1 MASNLYFEF
10 TSALGYL
17 CYNYFTVD
25 QNLFFSTV
33 LKDFAQECEKTYNP
47 ILNFAGAL
55 LFVIDGVISL
65 FGGNW
70 QNKWTKIA
78 DDQLIK
84 VNFMKVISMLAN
96 FEKLS
101 QTIFTSKTVLFLT
114 VIASSYFLTGCSG
127 APGKITINL
136 FKIFVR

>member
-1 MASNLYFEF
+1 
-10 TSALGYL
+10 
-17 CYNYFTVD
+17 
-25 QNLFFSTV
+25 
-33 LKDFAQECEKTYNP
+33 
-47 ILNFAGAL
+47 
-55 LFVIDGVISL
+55 
-65 FGGNW
+65 
-70 QNKWTKIA
+70 
-78 DDQLIK
+78 
-84 VNFMKVISMLAN
+84 MLAN